1 MDIRQPSRAV
11 LADLRADDAM
21 LAAKQWLQMEDMSVL
36 CILKKC
42 GFVSGSFPLIHEEH
56 IEDAVHSARSADFGL
71 LEHRVQVQ
79 RLEERKNMH
88 RRNHFRTGQDRGV
101 NMRTSCR
108 FDTHMN
114 KGGLSAPEQ
123 ESVRTCLRSGEP
135 LTVCFLS
142 PTKRLR
148 AIMAILN
155 LTDLPQDWRILDLS
169 QECCEASLTFDELL
183 NIAREHESGLADNKE
198 SAIEGVR
205 LLLRSLVRS
214 GLLQCCTHISTQDP
228 ESSVE
233 TYRLNQFK
241 DPSEISKSHILENQP
256 DMKAHAEKMKEIL
269 SSKQRDS
276 CTQTEPLESA
286 IEIMQHAFK
295 VLGATPS
302 LSWQKSLATDLLNM
316 YPQQHLVWFCV
327 VGMVLLAL
335 WVPEFLFVF
344 LNFFFGAFGSSLDT
358 AFSAKAIARPAAK
371 TAERCED

>member
-1 MDIRQPSRAV
+1 MPCLLPSNGSRWKTCQSYASSRSG
-11 LADLRADDAM
+11 L
-21 LAAKQWLQMEDMSVL
+21 
-36 CILKKC
+36 
-42 GFVSGSFPLIHEEH
+42 VSGSFPLIHEEH
-56 IEDAVHSARSADFGL
+56 IEDSVNSARLADLGL
-71 LEHRVQVQ
+71 LEHRLQVQ
-79 RLEERKNMH
+79 CLEERKNMH
-88 RRNHFRTGQDRGV
+88 RRNNFRTRQDRGV

-169 QECCEASLTFDELL
+169 QECCEASLTFDELVK
-183 NIAREHESGLADNKE
+183 IAREHESGLADNKE

-214 GLLQCCTHISTQDP
+214 GLLQCCTHISTEDP

-241 DPSEISKSHILENQP
+241 DPSDILENQP

-269 SSKQRDS
+269 SSKQ
-276 CTQTEPLESA
+276 TEPLESV
-286 IEIMQHAFK
+286 IEIMQHSKCLEQLPHF
-295 VLGATPS
+295 LGIRS
-302 LSWQKSLATDLLNM
+302 SILSGFVE
-316 YPQQHLVWFCV
+316 HL
-327 VGMVLLAL
+327 GRL
-335 WVPEFLFVF
+335 WTHFQPRP
-344 LNFFFGAFGSSLDT
+344 GCQS
-358 AFSAKAIARPAAK
+358 IARAAK